1 MSQYLG
7 VETRCSS
14 KYSQGSSTRAHQG
27 PRHGP
32 VSPHVSPGLND
43 RRSISSAPWRVLPD
57 LYRLSVRSY
66 PFFPVPA
73 PCAKLSFAF
82 TVVTQP
88 CWVFADLHES
98 PFPSVVEH
106 SSRGPRD
113 SGSKMA
119 RIAYSLLSLVFAATA
134 GLVAGESF
142 RGSYPLAIS

>member
-1 MSQYLG
+1 MID
-7 VETRCSS
+7 V
-14 KYSQGSSTRAHQG
+14 
-27 PRHGP
+27 
-32 VSPHVSPGLND
+32 
-43 RRSISSAPWRVLPD
+43 
-57 LYRLSVRSY
+57 LYRQPHGGCSQTCIGSRFVRILFHPS
-66 PFFPVPA
+66 FPVPA

-119 RIAYSLLSLVFAATA
+119 RIAYSLLGLVFAATA

>member
-1 MSQYLG
+1 MVQSAPMS
-7 VETRCSS
+7 
-14 KYSQGSSTRAHQG
+14 AH
-27 PRHGP
+27 
-32 VSPHVSPGLND
+32 LND

-66 PFFPVPA
+66 PFSFFFPVPA

-88 CWVFADLHES
+88 CWVFAELHES

-119 RIAYSLLSLVFAATA
+119 RIAYSLLGLVFAATA